1 MSENN
6 EESQEIDPE
15 ERKRIRMR
23 VKVDC
28 RILVTSG
35 EVDVDI
41 NMFLTIHNTGLVYN
55 GRLIIKNNF

>member
-1 MSENN
+1 
-6 EESQEIDPE
+6 
-15 ERKRIRMR
+15 MR
-23 VKVDC
+23 VKVEA

>member
-23 VKVDC
+23 VKVEA